1 MQCKQD
7 KADDAMKRCLV
18 PILLLI
24 AGCATAAPSSYESG
38 VPAAVNAG
46 VQGTVIFR
54 IFHARSPHTKR
65 IQKCYVQHGF
75 GAPGDL
81 VQRSSLRY
89 DNFVDAYYGPE
100 FVNAL
105 LDSACGQVIVGLQES
120 IQTSILEMT
129 RRTERFL
136 RDGVCNVEPLPGR
149 IGCAYIG
156 HSKGGAVAYNVARRC
171 MERTSEMGQQACE
184 NLGEVFSAAG
194 VVQGALLTFT
204 ALGAYAEK
212 NKNVQSNLTRLLGG
226 AIHAA
231 LDLYQDYVP
240 GKTNPVW
247 MDLSPA
253 APLEN
258 GTPIYTAN
266 QTVLRKGGWFR
277 GEFASL
283 ASDFDFETSQL
294 PIRGCGEGYS
304 LFEMGCRRF
313 GSAAHVIHEK
323 ELKSTF
329 QRGVEE
335 MSQRADAAVFM
346 KRFAAE
352 FTWEKQQKS
361 DGLADFSLAD
371 SSCRKGLEVQGPE
384 RSVQRCAVITDL
396 NHWASAGGGPEA
408 RAVIL
413 EELSR

>member
-1 MQCKQD
+1 MRHCS
-7 KADDAMKRCLV
+7 AILV
-18 PILLLI
+18 LTFL
-24 AGCATAAPSSYESG
+24 GCVSASPASYDSG
-38 VPAAVNAG
+38 VPAVVNADI
-46 VQGTVIFR
+46 QGTVIFR
-54 IFHARSPHTKR
+54 IFHSSAPAERR
-65 IQKCYVQHGF
+65 IQRCYVQHGF
-75 GAPGDL
+75 GAPNDL
-81 VQRSSLRY
+81 VQRTSFRY
-89 DNFVDAYYGPE
+89 DHFVGAYYGPE
-100 FVNAL
+100 FVQAL
-105 LDSACGQVIVGLQES
+105 LDSVCGQVIVGLQES
-120 IQTSILEMT
+120 IETSILEMT

-136 RDGVCNVEPLPGR
+136 RDAVCNVEPVPGK

-171 MERTSEMGQQACE
+171 MQQTSEMGAQACS

-194 VVQGALLTFT
+194 VVQGALLAFT

-212 NKNVQSNLTRLLGG
+212 DKEVQSDLTRLLGG

-231 LDLYQDYVP
+231 LNLYQDYIP

-266 QTVLRKGGWFR
+266 QAVLRRGGWFR
-277 GEFASL
+277 GDFASL

-304 LFEMGCRRF
+304 FFEMGCRRF
-313 GSAAHVIHEK
+313 GSAAHVMHARD
-323 ELKSTF
+323 LTQTF
-329 QRGVEE
+329 NRGVQE
-335 MSQRADAAVFM
+335 MTARPDISDFMKRYAAVF
-346 KRFAAE
+346 
-352 FTWEKQQKS
+352 TWENQQKS
-361 DGLADFSLAD
+361 DGLADLVLAEA
-371 SSCRKGLEVQGPE
+371 SCKKGLEVQGQE
-384 RSVQRCAVITDL
+384 RSVQRCAVITDM